1 MQNMKRR
8 LAVPLAISDL
18 SHPGQNVM
26 RKTRKLKVSGVDLE
40 SRRLLSMLA
49 ENRSRIES
57 LEKDFWQCADVDCT
71 EIIEEIEF
79 LRANIELGLVE
90 IAGGLDEIRSSE
102 EILAEGMA

>member
-1 MQNMKRR
+1 MKRR

-18 SHPGQNVM
+18 GDSGQNVM
-26 RKTRKLKVSGVDLE
+26 RKTRKLRVPGADPE
-40 SRRLLSMLA
+40 SQKILGKLA

-57 LEKDFWQCADVDCT
+57 LEKDIWECDDIV
-71 EIIEEIEF
+71 EEIAF

-102 EILAEGMA
+102 EILAQGMA

>member
-1 MQNMKRR
+1 MKRR

-18 SHPGQNVM
+18 GDSGQNVM
-26 RKTRKLKVSGVDLE
+26 RKTRKLRVPGADPE
-40 SRRLLSMLA
+40 SQKILGKLA

-57 LEKDFWQCADVDCT
+57 LEKDIWECENIDCSD
-71 EIIEEIEF
+71 IVEEIAF

-102 EILAEGMA
+102 EILAQGMA